1 MFIPHKSS
9 AHAYEPFHSIFS
21 LPRVESSLIFSRD
34 KSPTKLKQTASSMRN
49 IVNRILVLVLCYLNS
64 IPNALDTLVQTL
76 IILVNMSI
84 HTPSYPH
91 YQITKNNHY
100 AITAS
105 GRRWLAPLAPFF
117 APGRASVYLAKARA
131 RAFLQLTFWLATKLS
146 TVTAIAR
153 SISCAEQYSERRI
166 RQNASLIRMMASR

>member
-1 MFIPHKSS
+1 SKRPQYSSPNPHHLSK
-9 AHAYEPFHSIFS
+9 HVHTSI
-21 LPRVESSLIFSRD
+21 LL
-34 KSPTKLKQTASSMRN
+34 SPLSNHQN
-49 IVNRILVLVLCYLNS
+49 I
-64 IPNALDTLVQTL
+64 
-76 IILVNMSI
+76 
-84 HTPSYPH
+84 
-91 YQITKNNHY
+91 HY

-105 GRRWLAPLAPFF
+105 GCRWLAPLAPLF

-153 SISCAEQYSERRI
+153 SMSCAEQYSERRI